1 MLATHRKNH
10 YNNMGNTVN
19 MTYFLIPAEIAQL
32 PTPDLALTITIF
44 VIGLLGGIIG
54 VVIARIA
61 YGFQLKKSQV
71 ETEEFRKDQHEAQ
84 LMVTKLQENEHQL
97 VIQLEG
103 QREQVEMLRNQLQ
116 ASHHTLEQAK
126 EGWRASVKDVQSR
139 DSTIHD
145 LRATIESLHLQLAN
159 IDQTARER
167 NHEMEILKNQLSE
180 ANLRNKDLQRLASE
194 RQAALSV
201 ANTDVS
207 RFRSRFVQVG
217 QYTSEANAYV
227 RSLLLQ
233 LEAIQQRVLDLDLGE
248 LENKIIDGTSS
259 QPASPNN
266 SHYEPASKPN
276 SPVSTVNEDT
286 KGVWNEPEQPVLQ
299 SQIAHHTESPSTNGK
314 TNDIA
319 PEVVVEDDYGVLERI
334 IPVNEKAVEVDQ
346 IDTTPPVFEVAE
358 VVSVENNEAE
368 VLPPVVVLK
377 NKSDVDLSTVRSLR
391 NLNAEDALKLEIAGI
406 VSVYHMANATEAQLK
421 QIIRAPKWRTP
432 PYAEWIAEAR
442 ELSK

>member
-1 MLATHRKNH
+1 
-10 YNNMGNTVN
+10 MGNSMN
-19 MTYFLIPAEIAQL
+19 IIYFSTPAEIAQL

-44 VIGLLGGIIG
+44 VIGLFGGIIG

-84 LMVTKLQENEHQL
+84 LMVTKLQENEYQL

-103 QREQVEMLRNQLQ
+103 QREQLEMLRNQLQ
-116 ASHHTLEQAK
+116 ASRHTLEQAK

-139 DSTIHD
+139 DATIQD
-145 LRATIESLHLQLAN
+145 LRATVKSLHLQLTN

-167 NHEMEILKNQLSE
+167 SHEMEILKNQLSE

-201 ANTDVS
+201 ANTYVG

-227 RSLLLQ
+227 HSLLLQ
-233 LEAIQQRVLDLDLGE
+233 LEAIQQRVLDLDLRE
-248 LENKIIDGTSS
+248 LENKIIDGTSG
-259 QPASPNN
+259 QPPSPNN
-266 SHYEPASKPN
+266 NSHHEPAPKPN
-276 SPVSTVNEDT
+276 SPISTVNEDN
-286 KGVWNEPEQPVLQ
+286 KGVWNEPEPPVLQ
-299 SQIAHHTESPSTNGK
+299 SQIAHHVESPSARDK
-314 TNDIA
+314 PNDIVS
-319 PEVVVEDDYGVLERI
+319 EVMGEDDYDGLERV
-334 IPVNEKAVEVDQ
+334 IPMNEKAAEVDQ
-346 IDTTPPVFEVAE
+346 IDTTPVVFEVAD
-358 VVSVENNEAE
+358 VARMENNEAE
-368 VLPPVVVLK
+368 VLPPVAALK
-377 NKSDVDLSTVRSLR
+377 NKRDVDLSTVRSLR

-406 VSVYHMANATEAQLK
+406 VSVYHMVNATEAQLK

>member
-1 MLATHRKNH
+1 
-10 YNNMGNTVN
+10 MGNTVN
-19 MTYFLIPAEIAQL
+19 IIYFLTPAEIVQL

-139 DSTIHD
+139 DATIHD

-201 ANTDVS
+201 ANTDVG

-217 QYTSEANAYV
+217 QYTTEANAYV

-259 QPASPNN
+259 QPPSPNNN
-266 SHYEPASKPN
+266 SHYEPAPKPN
-276 SPVSTVNEDT
+276 SPVSTVNEDN

-299 SQIAHHTESPSTNGK
+299 SQIVHHAEPSLTNGK

-319 PEVVVEDDYGVLERI
+319 PEIVVEDDYGVLDRV

-346 IDTTPPVFEVAE
+346 IETPSPVFEVAD
-358 VVSVENNEAE
+358 VVSVENSEAE
-368 VLPPVVVLK
+368 VLPPVVALK
-377 NKSDVDLSTVRSLR
+377 NKRDVDLSTVRSLR

-406 VSVYHMANATEAQLK
+406 VSVHHMANTTEPQLK

-442 ELSK
+442 ELLK